1 MEGELVR
8 DSPQATTLPNSQ
20 KDEGRLNFWD
30 IALLDLFGEGRGH
43 EPEAQKVAPAIPL
56 TTPSK
61 SSSHACSHRWGCKYK
76 CSFVGSF
83 AEVEEHERIC
93 LKGQGP
99 KEHKDENKKM
109 QIEQARATDILA
121 EQSGVTRDG
130 ARADVGDSK
139 SIVNEQD
146 PSRRQRF
153 ALPTVRL
160 PQAHPKFH
168 RRQDNAREDAF
179 ECKHRCGFTGGFSVV
194 LSHEASCKKR
204 EMAGQ
209 QFRQR
214 ATSEDDDVS
223 TQQLQRQQEA
233 RGARSAKQ
241 RKPSKESFSESSV
254 EAPPPKPH
262 RLDLFETNQ
271 GSERESDP
279 ITLRENTKVNEPPL
293 SKEFQATA
301 TLPRYDEESE
311 NPNTD
316 PRKRGPAFREQILAQ
331 QHLLSPRARTPVAG
345 YIRQAFASFASEG
358 CNSGKELLDEVTSIK
373 DAREWLQH
381 VEINSDDQT
390 SASSHVVSH
399 VASSGDDN
407 LLSSGERVGKDTIP
421 DSTLPSQAA
430 EIASIDEG
438 RASQDMAAGSLT
450 ASQTSASM
458 NSIAP
463 MSNLDEILG
472 HLRQVRVS
480 TLAFPHQ
487 VTANN

>member
-8 DSPQATTLPNSQ
+8 DSPQATTLPNPQ

-30 IALLDLFGEGRGH
+30 IALLDLCGEGRGR

-56 TTPSK
+56 TTPFK
-61 SSSHACSHRWGCKYK
+61 SSSHACFHRWGCKYN

-99 KEHKDENKKM
+99 KEHNDENKKM
-109 QIEQARATDILA
+109 QTEQARATDILA
-121 EQSGVTRDG
+121 EQRGVTRDG
-130 ARADVGDSK
+130 ARADVSDSK
-139 SIVNEQD
+139 SIVDEQD

-168 RRQDNAREDAF
+168 RRQDNAREDVF
-179 ECKHRCGFTGGFSVV
+179 ECKHRCGFTGEFSVV

-204 EMAGQ
+204 ETAGQ

-214 ATSEDDDVS
+214 TRSEDDDVS
-223 TQQLQRQQEA
+223 TQQLQRPQEA
-233 RGARSAKQ
+233 REARNAKQ
-241 RKPSKESFSESSV
+241 RKPSKESLSESCV

-262 RLDLFETNQ
+262 RLDLLETHQ
-271 GSERESDP
+271 GCVRESDP

-293 SKEFQATA
+293 SEEFQAKA
-301 TLPRYDEESE
+301 TLPPCDEEPQ

-316 PRKRGPAFREQILAQ
+316 PCKRGPAFREKILAQ
-331 QHLLSPRARTPVAG
+331 QHLLSPRAKMPVAG
-345 YIRQAFASFASEG
+345 YIRQAFSSFASEG
-358 CNSGKELLDEVTSIK
+358 GNSRKEMLGEVTSIK
-373 DAREWLQH
+373 DARERVQH
-381 VEINSDDQT
+381 VEIDIGDQT

-399 VASSGDDN
+399 VVSSGDDN
-407 LLSSGERVGKDTIP
+407 LLSSGQRVGKDTIP
-421 DSTLPSQAA
+421 DSTLPSQTV
-430 EIASIDEG
+430 EIMSIDEG
-438 RASQDMAAGSLT
+438 RASRDMAAGSLT

-463 MSNLDEILG
+463 MGNLDEILG